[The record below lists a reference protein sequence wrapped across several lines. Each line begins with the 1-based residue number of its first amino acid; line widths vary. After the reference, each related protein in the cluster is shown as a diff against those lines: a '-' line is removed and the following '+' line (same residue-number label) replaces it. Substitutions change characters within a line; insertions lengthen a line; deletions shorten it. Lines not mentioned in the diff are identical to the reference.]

1 MLVNAGMQPITGQL
15 FYLSEGYMT
24 FFVLAK
30 TNELAEGFKRS
41 VKLSSVTLLIFYQD
55 GELYIIEDRCPH
67 MDVPLATGTLE
78 TSEGNSIIRC
88 RAHGIAF
95 DLASGKAEGMWS
107 DTLSCLNFY
116 APVYREYTVGVEI
129 DDVDDDRE

>member
-1 MLVNAGMQPITGQL
+1 
-15 FYLSEGYMT
+15 MT

-30 TNELAEGFKRS
+30 TNELTEGFKRS
-41 VKLSSVTLLIFYQD
+41 VKLPSMTLLVFYHE

-78 TSEGNSIIRC
+78 ATETGSVIRC

-95 DLASGKAEGMWS
+95 NLTSGKAEGMWS
-107 DTLSCLNFY
+107 DTLNCLNSY
-116 APVYREYTVGVEI
+116 APVYHDYTVGVEI
-129 DDVDDDRE
+129 GDADDDRE